1 MSELFSPRR
10 WKQTVAPLIPET
22 LKAHVRGRLF
32 GFRPSRRA
40 VAVDFGV
47 DETGP
52 VVSIDGLSLRF
63 SQEDMSDLRFHLLA
77 NGESTDELGSFIELA
92 RSASVLFD
100 VGAYKG
106 LFSHLFCLVGK
117 ANRAVAFEPSAR
129 IVLSAEAW
137 ADANGTRSQTLMRL
151 CAVGRTISQLSARID
166 ETTGALSVS
175 SPCESGE
182 QVDVQMTT
190 LDEEVQRLGLVPD
203 LIKIDV
209 EGFEWEVLCGA
220 RQLLRTHKPAICLEL
235 HLDMLE
241 RRGVSPQLVVDEL
254 VSHGYTFRDCTGT
267 KLSARRIAR
276 SPKALFRFV
285 AV

>member
-22 LKAHVRGRLF
+22 LKAHMRGRLF

-40 VAVDFGV
+40 VRVDFGA
-47 DETGP
+47 DERGP
-52 VVSIDGLSLRF
+52 VVSIDGISLRY
-63 SQEDMSDLRFHLLA
+63 SHENMSDLRYHLLA
-77 NGESTDELGSFIELA
+77 NGESIDELGSFIELA
-92 RSASVLFD
+92 RSASILFD
-100 VGAYKG
+100 VGAANG

-117 ANRAVAFEPSAR
+117 ANRAVAFEPSASMVR
-129 IVLSAEAW
+129 SAEAW

-151 CAVGRTISQLSARID
+151 CAVGRTISQLSGRID
-166 ETTGALSVS
+166 ETGVISVS
-175 SPCESGE
+175 PPVESGE
-182 QVDVQMTT
+182 QVDVQITT
-190 LDEEVQRLGLVPD
+190 LDEEVQRFGLVPD

-241 RRGVSPQLVVDEL
+241 RRGASPQLVVDEL

-267 KLSARRIAR
+267 RLSASRIAS